1 MKSTFPVKKSTKP
14 GQEVNPFSTEI
25 TCKNRSFSL
34 CMFYIIREYPTN
46 YQSFIVASN
55 RDG

>member
-34 CMFYIIREYPTN
+34 CMFYIIRGYPAN